1 MPYVDS
7 DGEAWEAAYAVY
19 VYLVVTAAAL
29 VSMELLFRTSIGAP
43 DATPLEYGF
52 VLGLFAGVG
61 VATLFF
67 VVYVARGRGFHERLT
82 LVLAPF
88 VAAGFAPVVGGAVDV
103 GLLDTVLHAFDTP
116 GVEHPLVGVAES
128 WPRYPPSAGFWFVL
142 TGYVVVFVHTVRDH
156 FGESWLLRSSGSEL

>member
-7 DGEAWEAAYAVY
+7 AREAWETAYAVY

-29 VSMELLFRTSIGAP
+29 VSAELLFRTSIGAP

-61 VATLFF
+61 VATLFL
-67 VVYVARGRGFHERLT
+67 VVYVARGRGFHERLS

-88 VAAGFAPVVGGAVDV
+88 VAAGFAPVVVGAVDV
-103 GLLDTVLHAFDTP
+103 GLLDPVLHALDAP
-116 GVEHPLVGVAES
+116 GVEHPLRGVAES

-142 TGYVVVFVHTVRDH
+142 TGYSIVLGHAVRK
-156 FGESWLLRSSGSEL
+156 LRRGSKRQPDS